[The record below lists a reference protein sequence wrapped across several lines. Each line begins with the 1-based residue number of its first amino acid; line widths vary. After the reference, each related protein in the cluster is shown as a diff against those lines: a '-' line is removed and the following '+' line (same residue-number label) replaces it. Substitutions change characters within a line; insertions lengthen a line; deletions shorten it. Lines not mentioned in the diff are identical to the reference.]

1 MCARASPARWNNSY
15 FRCMKALGYYLSLPF
30 LYLLSALPGWI
41 FYGVADFFFALLYY
55 MIGYRRKVV
64 MRNLRN
70 AFPAKSEADLKKL
83 EARFYRYLCDLFLE
97 TFKTLTISKTS
108 MLRHCRLN
116 ENALALFNRYA
127 EANKSV
133 IIVMGHFGNWE
144 WAGNT
149 FSILGRHKLYV
160 IYHPLTNKYFN
171 RLIVD
176 MRTRFGTGLIEM
188 KNTMRDMLS
197 KRGELSA
204 TAFIA
209 DQTPPPEGAYWTTF
223 LNQDTPIFKGTEKIA
238 RKLNYPVIYVSVQRQ
253 KRGHYEIFAETLVE
267 EPARTAEG
275 EISELHT
282 RRLEQDISAQ
292 PEIWL
297 WSHRRW
303 KHKRPVS

>member
-1 MCARASPARWNNSY
+1 
-15 FRCMKALGYYLSLPF
+15 MKALGYYLSLPF

>member
-1 MCARASPARWNNSY
+1 
-15 FRCMKALGYYLSLPF
+15 MKALGYYVALLF
-30 LYLLSALPGWI
+30 LYLLSVLPWWI
-41 FYGVADFFFALLYY
+41 FYGVADFFFVLLYY
-55 MIGYRRKVV
+55 VIGYRRKIVPQ
-64 MRNLRN
+64 NLRN
-70 AFPAKSEADLKKL
+70 AFPAKSEAELKRL

-97 TFKTLTISKTS
+97 TFKTLTISKSS

-171 RLIVD
+171 RLIVG

-188 KNTMRDMLS
+188 KNTLRDMLS

-209 DQTPPPEGAYWTTF
+209 DQTPPPEGAHWTTF

-238 RKLNYPVIYVSVQRQ
+238 RKLNYPVIYVSVRRL

-282 RRLEQDISAQ
+282 RRLEQDIIAQ

-303 KHKRPVS
+303 KHKRPLSQREI